1 MLLNMHIIPQNVKI
15 RVMSPDFEQPRF
27 RRLRNDFLNGGVSA
41 GNEVERAEAILDA
54 VFGPGRDLSVIDRSD
69 IYTNGP
75 HVSIEGAAE
84 TQTTL
89 QETIDHEIV
98 RENLG
103 QSPVTRGLPPCLR
116 VKKTF

>member
-1 MLLNMHIIPQNVKI
+1 
-15 RVMSPDFEQPRF
+15 MSPDFEPPRF
-27 RRLRNDFLNGGVSA
+27 RRIRNDFLNGGVSA

-54 VFGPGRDLSVIDRSD
+54 VFGPGRHLSVVDKSD
-69 IYTNGP
+69 FYEEGP

-98 RENLG
+98 GENLG
-103 QSPVTRGLPPCLR
+103 HTPITKGLPPCLR